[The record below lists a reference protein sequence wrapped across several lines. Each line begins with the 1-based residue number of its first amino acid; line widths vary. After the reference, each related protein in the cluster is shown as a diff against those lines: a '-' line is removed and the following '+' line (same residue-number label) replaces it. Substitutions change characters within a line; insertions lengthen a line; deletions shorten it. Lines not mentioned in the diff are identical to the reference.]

1 MTDTEIQIEAK
12 KLLEHYQ
19 DIPSIDR
26 ARKWL
31 IEYYGKEAFEE
42 IRSRASLL
50 WLGENGFQMETYRPA
65 TQKESPQGS
74 LKQQV
79 RQVLDKPKNLPNNE
93 KTKVRSKITVK
104 GRLNAS
110 LSDNH
115 NAKVL
120 LKKYGSIEGI
130 KRHENMLKVAFGAK
144 RYQSIILEAYEF
156 LGIAPPEEKKSA
168 KKAKKTISSA
178 AVSPVNAKKPSPIKV
193 SLPSAKIPDDDT
205 TTLKRVEVT
214 YGPSYSDAFN
224 VDRKAM
230 EIFDT
235 LKELGFH
242 KCGKPFTC
250 SCCGNDF
257 EMNQGIVCDTREL
270 YLCNQC
276 RGGQRKRE
284 RTTKSLRTISIPMG
298 NKR

>member
-1 MTDTEIQIEAK
+1 MTDAEIHIEAQ
-12 KLLEHYQ
+12 KLLEHYP

-50 WLGENGFQMETYRPA
+50 WLGKNGFQMETYRPVA
-65 TQKESPQGS
+65 QKENPQEP

-79 RQVLDKPKNLPNNE
+79 RQALDKQKNLANNE
-93 KTKVRSKITVK
+93 KTKVRSKITVN

-115 NAKVL
+115 NARVL

-144 RYQSIILEAYEF
+144 RYQSILQEAYEI

-168 KKAKKTISSA
+168 KKTKKTTSNA
-178 AVSPVNAKKPSPIKV
+178 AVSPVKIKKPSPIIV
-193 SLPSAKIPDDDT
+193 SLPNTKTPDDET
-205 TTLKRVEVT
+205 IKRVEVT

-235 LKELGFH
+235 MKELGFH